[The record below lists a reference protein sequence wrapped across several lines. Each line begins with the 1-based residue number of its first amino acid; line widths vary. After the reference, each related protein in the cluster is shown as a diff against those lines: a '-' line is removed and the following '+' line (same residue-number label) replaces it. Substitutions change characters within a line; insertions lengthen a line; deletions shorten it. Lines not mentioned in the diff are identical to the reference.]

1 MATKKVTI
9 TLPEDVI
16 EYIKERVDA
25 RGVSAF
31 VTEAV
36 ENRIAADKLAEL
48 SGMLEEEFGPY
59 SEEAYDAVLDRI
71 AAMDAWHDAM
81 RVGEYATRT
90 EAREEAV
97 AEPELPQERAA

>member
-9 TLPEDVI
+9 TLPEETL
-16 EYIKERVDA
+16 EYIKEQVDA

-36 ENRIAADKLAEL
+36 ERRIAAHKLTEL
-48 SGMLEEEFGPY
+48 AGMLEEEFGPY

-71 AAMDAWHDAM
+71 AEMDAWHDAM
-81 RVGEYATRT
+81 RVGEYARP
-90 EAREEAV
+90 EAREEGAS
-97 AEPELPQERAA
+97 EPETPQGRAA